1 MAAMEVPTFLKSV
14 GLGKYAPLFEEH
26 EFDMRGLLLVTD
38 EDLSEMGI
46 PKGPRLKLLNA
57 AAALRMLESG
67 ALSSDEELEPA
78 SEMRGEMTEAQ
89 RRAAHQAEMDSLF
102 EKMRQE
108 EQQQTLRNE
117 AALEQQAAAERAAA
131 AERRAAAEE
140 AHAAAEEARQRKAEE
155 KKRKA
160 AERRSKEKLAA
171 AEARDAAAA
180 EKKEKKASKAAKAA
194 ERAKQA
200 ADTKKAQEEQEERDA
215 AARQRE
221 EDAATAQRERAEAWR
236 RAKRQLR
243 KWLKKHCPA
252 SELCMVFVVFGL
264 VIGSFMALLVTEDLL
279 MSPSGVRL
287 LDGSKGRLPQ
297 SEQIADE
304 LELVY
309 SHIQASGAGPFSHRA
324 YYDAN
329 SNGVIDREEL
339 IAGSEGMD
347 TMRAEATRAVGS
359 AANLQLELDL
369 ALAQLTTD
377 ELRAML
383 SDHQIDLPEGIGIG
397 EGYSHAELLDFVQ
410 QPQPGSEGD
419 TLQTWKTW
427 IETYEP
433 SLWSDVKD
441 IISEDGEGCSAEGY
455 PENTGL
461 AAVEP
466 ELGAMQPIV
475 DRAAEFKDVGMD
487 VLEALA
493 LATLEDI
500 VAQTE
505 VVAAR
510 YMSTM
515 DIIGGDSNR
524 PSPLW
529 NVDTDENKPQT
540 PPRGTNL
547 FFICA
552 GPKPCS
558 EFEQK
563 WRKILK
569 PKWKRALDGIPDARM
584 SMSELKAVAMSQS
597 VRKFDAAFEYLDDN
611 DDMQISTDELYA
623 VFGQYQPSVNEV
635 ENAEDQQSGPV
646 RLHMPA
652 HWVDSAVAL
661 GETLER
667 LRLDFNGDRSIEY
680 TEATQLYILL
690 TFARQLDAAKQLLL
704 SEAEAAAAD
713 RQQLEEELGEG
724 MNNVTYDENGQV
736 PNFAM
741 LAIPWNARPGDELKV
756 PPPLEQFDEI
766 GGYPASEEGYTFMVP
781 LGMRGGDLARLPV
794 ATPEESGQVVFQVEG
809 YGRDEQVLTHRATGG
824 EQVSG
829 SGAAGRGAGQGAVS
843 WTWTG
848 RLPIGGGGGL
858 GGAAIDAEAFTYD
871 GFNAYV
877 PVEYHFACP
886 ANAAPG
892 EVVGFQLHGVD
903 KSTWYRLPP
912 ACADRDHFYGL
923 QHLDE
928 ITAAFEYCALA
939 AEVVSTQPTPF
950 GALARLYRDAG
961 LDTPAG
967 TAASNGQPY
976 RGLALLTTWV
986 TQVARVH
993 RMPRSF
999 TSIAAAWNLSGGKSA
1014 KKGSNSSSSADGDGE
1029 STEDVAAAYA
1039 AREKAKGAKVNVDES
1054 KTLRTES
1061 TLLTGNV
1068 SHKELARRF
1077 IYNVSDSNP
1086 GADRQ
1091 TIALDEQ
1098 IFLLRRLHAFLDR
1111 DGSGVVTWREMM
1123 RTMKTAARST
1133 DDDGRRNSKLGGND
1147 DESETVG
1154 GLQQTTNRARVRFS
1168 VVSVVPTRVLAVLG
1182 RRLQAALDKIFV
1194 DASVYDGGDLPGSAG
1209 VLGMTQPDWK
1219 RFAALLDFDHDGS
1232 VRIEECVSHSF

>member
-1 MAAMEVPTFLKSV
+1 MFLKSV
-14 GLGKYAPLFEEH
+14 GLGKYGPKFEEN
-26 EFDMRGLLLVTD
+26 EFDMPGLLLVTD

-67 ALSSDEELEPA
+67 APSSDEEADLMPPRA
-78 SEMRGEMTEAQ
+78 FGEMTEAQ

-108 EQQQTLRNE
+108 EQQQTLRDA
-117 AALEQQAAAERAAA
+117 AALEEQAAAERAAA
-131 AERRAAAEE
+131 AERRAAAEAE
-140 AHAAAEEARQRKAEE
+140 RAAAEQARQRKAEE

-171 AEARDAAAA
+171 AAARETAAA
-180 EKKEKKASKAAKAA
+180 EKKVKQASRAAKAA

-200 ADTKKAQEEQEERDA
+200 AETKKAQEEQAERDA
-215 AARQRE
+215 AARQRD
-221 EDAATAQRERAEAWR
+221 EDAAAVQRERAESWR

-243 KWLKKHCPA
+243 KFLKKHCPA
-252 SELCMVFVVFGL
+252 SELCIVFVVFGL
-264 VIGSFMALLVTEDLL
+264 VIGSFMALLVTEEFL

-309 SHIQASGAGPFSHRA
+309 SHIQASGAGHVSRRA
-324 YYDAN
+324 YHDTN
-329 SNGVIDREEL
+329 GNGVIDSDQL
-339 IAGSEGMD
+339 AATGSP
-347 TMRAEATRAVGS
+347 AS
-359 AANLQLELDL
+359 LQLELDL

-383 SDHQIDLPEGIGIG
+383 SDHQVELPEGIGIG
-397 EGYSHAELLDFVQ
+397 VGYSHAELLDFVA
-410 QPQPGSEGD
+410 QPQPGTQGD
-419 TLQTWKTW
+419 ALQTWKTW
-427 IETYEP
+427 IESYEP
-433 SLWSDVKD
+433 SLLADAKD
-441 IISEDGEGCSAEGY
+441 MLNGDEEGCSAEY
-455 PENTGL
+455 LDNSL
-461 AAVEP
+461 AAVGP
-466 ELGAMQPIV
+466 ELAAMQPIV

-505 VVAAR
+505 VVAQRA
-510 YMSTM
+510 MSAPDKLDAIDGELQPSADAATVEGDGPSADPKQT
-515 DIIGGDSNR
+515 DID
-524 PSPLW
+524 
-529 NVDTDENKPQT
+529 DTEQQE
-540 PPRGTNL
+540 PPRVANALSCTD
-547 FFICA
+547 
-552 GPKPCS
+552 PKPCV

-563 WRKILK
+563 WRKVLK
-569 PKWKRALDGIPDARM
+569 PRWKRALDGIPDARM
-584 SMSELKAVAMSQS
+584 SISELKAVALSQS
-597 VRKFDAAFEYLDDN
+597 VRKFDAAFEYLDVN
-611 DDMQISTDELYA
+611 DDMQISTDELYSI
-623 VFGQYQPSVNEV
+623 FGQHQSAAKGA
-635 ENAEDQQSGPV
+635 ENAQNRQSATVG
-646 RLHMPA
+646 LHMPS
-652 HWVDSAVAL
+652 HWADSAVAL

-667 LRLDFNGDRSIEY
+667 LRLDFNGDRKIEY

-724 MNNVTYDENGQV
+724 TNNITLGEDGEAL
-736 PNFAM
+736 NFAM
-741 LAIPWNARPGDELKV
+741 LAIPWNARPGDKLTV
-756 PPPLEQFDEI
+756 PPPLEQFAEI
-766 GGYPASEEGYTFMVP
+766 GGYPAAEEGYTFTIP
-781 LGMRGGDLARLPV
+781 PGMRGGDLARLAV

-809 YGRDEQVLTHRATGG
+809 YDRDEQVLTHRATGG

-829 SGAAGRGAGQGAVS
+829 SGAAGRGSGQGAVS

-928 ITAAFEYCALA
+928 LTAAFEYCALA
-939 AEVVSTQPTPF
+939 AEVVSAQPTPF

-986 TQVARVH
+986 RQVARVH

-999 TSIAAAWNLSGGKSA
+999 DSIAAAWKLSSGKSA
-1014 KKGSNSSSSADGDGE
+1014 KKGSNSGDSISADADAE
-1029 STEDVAAAYA
+1029 SPEDVAAAYA
-1039 AREKAKGAKVNVDES
+1039 ARQKAKGAKVNVDES
-1054 KTLRTES
+1054 KTLQTES
-1061 TLLTGNV
+1061 SLLTGNV

-1077 IYNVSDSNP
+1077 IYNVSDSKP

-1098 IFLLRRLHAFLDR
+1098 LFLLRRLHAFLDR

-1133 DDDGRRNSKLGGND
+1133 HNSGRGSSKSGGND
-1147 DESETVG
+1147 DETETSAELSPT
-1154 GLQQTTNRARVRFS
+1154 LQPTTNRARVR
-1168 VVSVVPTRVLAVLG
+1168 L
-1182 RRLQAALDKIFV
+1182 
-1194 DASVYDGGDLPGSAG
+1194 
-1209 VLGMTQPDWK
+1209 
-1219 RFAALLDFDHDGS
+1219 
-1232 VRIEECVSHSF
+1232 CC

>member
-1 MAAMEVPTFLKSV
+1 MAAMEVSTFLKSV

-67 ALSSDEELEPA
+67 ALSSDEEQEPA

-108 EQQQTLRNE
+108 EQQQALRNE

-140 AHAAAEEARQRKAEE
+140 ARMAAEEARQRKAEE

-160 AERRSKEKLAA
+160 AERKSKEKLAA

-200 ADTKKAQEEQEERDA
+200 ADTKRALEEQQERDA

-221 EDAATAQRERAEAWR
+221 EDAAAAQRERTEAWR

-264 VIGSFMALLVTEDLL
+264 VIGSFMALLVTEDFL
-279 MSPSGVRL
+279 MSPNGVRL

-309 SHIQASGAGPFSHRA
+309 SYIQASGAGPFSHRA
-324 YYDAN
+324 YHDTN

-339 IAGSEGMD
+339 IAGSGGMD
-347 TMRAEATRAVGS
+347 TMRAEAARAVGN
-359 AANLQLELDL
+359 AADLQLELDL

-383 SDHQIDLPEGIGIG
+383 LDHQIDLPEGSGIG
-397 EGYSHAELLDFVQ
+397 EGYSHAELLDFVHR
-410 QPQPGSEGD
+410 PQPGSEGD

-433 SLWSDVKD
+433 SLWSEVKRM
-441 IISEDGEGCSAEGY
+441 ISEDEEGCSAGY
-455 PENTGL
+455 VENTLG
-461 AAVEP
+461 AVEP
-466 ELGAMQPIV
+466 ELAAMQPIV

-505 VVAAR
+505 VASAR
-510 YMSTM
+510 SVSMVDTT
-515 DIIGGDSNR
+515 GGDSTR
-524 PSPLW
+524 PSPHQ
-529 NVDTDENKPQT
+529 NIDTDENKQQT
-540 PPRGTNL
+540 PPAGLNP
-547 FFICA
+547 FFLCT
-552 GPKPCS
+552 GQKPCS

-563 WRKILK
+563 WRKLLK

-597 VRKFDAAFEYLDDN
+597 LRKFDAAFEFLDIN
-611 DDMQISTDELYA
+611 DDMQISTDELYSI
-623 VFGQYQPSVNEV
+623 FGQHHPLANEV
-635 ENAEDQQSGPV
+635 KNAEGRQAGTV

-652 HWVDSAVAL
+652 HWVDSEAAL

-704 SEAEAAAAD
+704 REAEAAAAD
-713 RQQLEEELGEG
+713 RQELEEELGEG
-724 MNNVTYDENGQV
+724 MNNVTYGESGQV

-741 LAIPWNARPGDELKV
+741 LAIPWDARPGDELKV

-766 GGYPASEEGYTFMVP
+766 GGYPASEEGYTFVVP
-781 LGMRGGDLARLPV
+781 PGMRGGDLARLPV

-892 EVVGFQLHGVD
+892 EVVGFQLHGVE

-999 TSIAAAWNLSGGKSA
+999 SSIAAAWNLAGGKSA
-1014 KKGSNSSSSADGDGE
+1014 NKGSNSSSSADGDGE
-1029 STEDVAAAYA
+1029 SPEDVAAAYA
-1039 AREKAKGAKVNVDES
+1039 AREKAKGAKISVDES

-1077 IYNVSDSNP
+1077 IYNVSDSKP

-1111 DGSGVVTWREMM
+1111 DGSGAVTWREMM

-1133 DDDGRRNSKLGGND
+1133 DDDGRGNSKSGGND
-1147 DESETVG
+1147 DDSETVA
-1154 GLQQTTNRARVRFS
+1154 GLQPTTNRARVRFS
-1168 VVSVVPTRVLAVLG
+1168 AVCCTQAFLSLAVLF
-1182 RRLQAALDKIFV
+1182 RRL
-1194 DASVYDGGDLPGSAG
+1194 
-1209 VLGMTQPDWK
+1209 
-1219 RFAALLDFDHDGS
+1219 
-1232 VRIEECVSHSF
+1232 